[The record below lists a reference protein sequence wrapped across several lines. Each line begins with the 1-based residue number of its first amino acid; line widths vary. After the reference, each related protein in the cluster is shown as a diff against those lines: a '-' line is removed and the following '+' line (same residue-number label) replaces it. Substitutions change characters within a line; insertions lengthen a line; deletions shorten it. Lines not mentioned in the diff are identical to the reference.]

1 VGRECQVILHEPVLL
16 EEVLEHLAIKPDGQY
31 FDGTFGRG
39 GHSQAILDRL
49 GPAGRLYAMDRD
61 PAAVRVGAD
70 LAGRDRR
77 FVIEQESFGQLRS
90 YLEKF
95 DVFGKLNG
103 ILLDLGVS
111 SPQLDDAQRGFSFQA
126 DGPLDM
132 RMDPGVS
139 PSAAEWLNTVPEKEI
154 VRVLFRDGEE
164 KDARRIA
171 RAICQYRQD
180 KPIKTTRELAVLI
193 EKVVPRRQGG
203 KHPATKTFQGIRI
216 HINDE
221 LQVLDDTLPVAL
233 DALAPGGRLCVISFH
248 SLEDRRVKRFMRNN
262 ARVDPALAQLPVVP
276 KSAQPRLRLPARAVR
291 AGADEIARNPRSR
304 SATLRVGERL

>member
-1 VGRECQVILHEPVLL
+1 MTLHEPVLL

-61 PAAVRVGAD
+61 PVAVRVGAD

-111 SPQLDDAQRGFSFQA
+111 SPQLDDAQRGFSFLA

-139 PSAAEWLNTVPEKEI
+139 PSAAEWLNTAPEKEI

-164 KDARRIA
+164 KNARRIA
-171 RAICQYRQD
+171 RAICQRRQD
-180 KPIKTTRELAVLI
+180 KPIKTTRELAALI
-193 EKVVPRRQGG
+193 EEIVPRRQSG
-203 KHPATKTFQGIRI
+203 KHPATRTFQGIRI

-262 ARVDPALAQLPVVP
+262 ARVDPSLAQLPVVP
-276 KSAQPRLRLPARAVR
+276 ASAQPRLRLPVRAVR
-291 AGADEIARNPRSR
+291 AGADEITRNPRSR
-304 SATLRVGERL
+304 SATLRVAERL

>member
-1 VGRECQVILHEPVLL
+1 MTLHEPVLL

-61 PAAVRVGAD
+61 PVAVRVGAD

-111 SPQLDDAQRGFSFQA
+111 SPQLDDAQRGFSFLA

-139 PSAAEWLNTVPEKEI
+139 PSAAEWLNTAPEKEI

-164 KDARRIA
+164 KNARRIA
-171 RAICQYRQD
+171 RAICQRRQD
-180 KPIKTTRELAVLI
+180 TPIKTTRELAALI
-193 EKVVPRRQGG
+193 EEIVPRRQSG
-203 KHPATKTFQGIRI
+203 KHPATRTFQGIRI

-262 ARVDPALAQLPVVP
+262 ARVDPSLAQLPVVP
-276 KSAQPRLRLPARAVR
+276 ESAQPRLRLPVRAVR
-291 AGADEIARNPRSR
+291 AGADEITRNPRSR
-304 SATLRVGERL
+304 SATLRVAERL

>member
-1 VGRECQVILHEPVLL
+1 VTLHEPVLL

-61 PAAVRVGAD
+61 PVAVRVGAD

-111 SPQLDDAQRGFSFQA
+111 SPQLDDAQRGFSFLA

-139 PSAAEWLNTVPEKEI
+139 PSAAEWLNTAPEKEI

-164 KDARRIA
+164 KNARRIA
-171 RAICQYRQD
+171 RAICQRRQD
-180 KPIKTTRELAVLI
+180 KPIKMTRELAALI
-193 EKVVPRRQGG
+193 EEIVPRRQSG
-203 KHPATKTFQGIRI
+203 KHPATRTFQGIRI

-262 ARVDPALAQLPVVP
+262 ARVDPSLAQLPVVP
-276 KSAQPRLRLPARAVR
+276 ESAQPRLRLPVR
-291 AGADEIARNPRSR
+291 AIRAGTDEMTRNPRSR
-304 SATLRVGERL
+304 SATLRVAERL

>member
-1 VGRECQVILHEPVLL
+1 MILHEPVLL

-90 YLEKF
+90 YLDKF

-139 PSAAEWLNTVPEKEI
+139 PNAADWLNTASEKEI

-164 KDARRIA
+164 KNARRIA

-180 KPIKTTRELAVLI
+180 KPIKTTRELAALI
-193 EKVVPRRQGG
+193 EEIVPRWQSG

-262 ARVDPALAQLPVVP
+262 ARVDPSLAQLPVVP
-276 KSAQPRLRLPARAVR
+276 ESAQPRLRLPVRAVR
-291 AGADEIARNPRSR
+291 AGADEITRNPRSR
-304 SATLRVGERL
+304 SATLRVAQRL